1 VKFWDTSAL
10 VPILVDEPATQAVQI
25 LYRADPILLV
35 AWTTAIECA
44 SAIAR
49 AERDDLLPASHVTD
63 AFARLD
69 ELQRVWHEV
78 EPTGELRDLARRL
91 LRVHRLRAADAAQLA
106 AATLASEH
114 KPPSLMVVTLDER
127 LEAAARRE
135 GFVVVIPGRDRDSI
149 EAQSDTDTSADD
161 VES

>member
-1 VKFWDTSAL
+1 MKFWDTSAL
-10 VPILVDEPATQAVQI
+10 VPLLVDEPATQAVRI
-25 LYRADPILLV
+25 LYGADPIVLV

-49 AERDDLLPASHVTD
+49 AERDALLPAAHITD

-69 ELQRVWHEV
+69 ELQRVWREV
-78 EPTGELRDLARRL
+78 EPSGELRDLARRL
-91 LRVHRLRAADAAQLA
+91 LRVHRLRAADAVQLA

-114 KPPSLMVVTLDER
+114 RPPSLTVVTLDER

-135 GFVVVIPGRDRDSI
+135 GFVVVMPGRDHEPT
-149 EAQSDTDTSADD
+149 EAPPA
-161 VES
+161 EPL